1 MNKINSYIGFAKKS
15 RTIVFG
21 EDNCEDNKKIKLVV
35 YSDEISQNFIKKLT
49 KINAKAICVDSEQY
63 NHFDVT
69 SKVFAITNAELAKA
83 IEKELTN
90 IGGND
95 FDNKQ

>member
-21 EDNCEDNKKIKLVV
+21 EDNCKDNKKIKLVV
-35 YSDEISQNFIKKLT
+35 YTSGISQNFIKKIQ
-49 KINAKAICVDSEQY
+49 KSNAKTICVDSEQY

-69 SKVFAITNAELAKA
+69 SKVFAITDENLAKA
-83 IEKELTN
+83 IETELTN
-90 IGGND
+90 IGGNN
-95 FDNKQ
+95 FDNK